1 MKNTDGVQVQC
12 QQLLHADTENDVI
25 HLLRNA
31 GYWDR
36 PELWRYYGDV
46 ENNWGQS
53 GNQQSLAEAALA
65 EKIVNAIDARLLNE
79 CLVRGID
86 PKSESAP
93 KSIRSAIAQFFE
105 GGSGDK
111 ISIGGY
117 VEEWGTN
124 QISKIDQ
131 GITLC
136 ATGVRPK
143 LLNITIADCG
153 EGQTPERLPET
164 ILSLSKSNKM
174 YVPFVQGQFN
184 QGGTGALRFC
194 GEHNLQLVVSR
205 RNPTL
210 IPQNGESRDQHWGF
224 TIVRRERPKGG
235 RRNSVY
241 TYLAPIGVG
250 TNHEDHH
257 GGVLSFAADNFA
269 IFPGND
275 GPYDRHASYGTAI
288 KLYEFN
294 YRGERSNIL
303 RGKSLRSRLDL
314 LLPEVALP
322 VRIYEYRSNP
332 QGTFLEQKSRETTLQ
347 GLRHRL
353 KNSDN
358 VEKNFP
364 IALPFSLQG
373 QKPHCAP
380 IRLQTAGDGER

>member
-1 MKNTDGVQVQC
+1 M
-12 QQLLHADTENDVI
+12 
-25 HLLRNA
+25 LRIIGA
-31 GYWDR
+31 K
-36 PELWRYYGDV
+36 V
-46 ENNWGQS
+46 EIS
-53 GNQQSLAEAALA
+53 RVFEAALA

-86 PKSESAP
+86 PQSESAP

-111 ISIGGY
+111 MSVGGY
-117 VEEWGTN
+117 IEEWGTN

-153 EGQTPERLPET
+153 EGQTPDRLPET
-164 ILSLSKSNKM
+164 ILSLTRSNKM

-194 GEHNLQLVVSR
+194 GEHNLQLVVSKH
-205 RNPTL
+205 PAL
-210 IPQNGESRDQHWGF
+210 IPQNRKSRDQHWGF
-224 TIVRRERPKGG
+224 TRATRGPKG

-250 TNHEDHH
+250 TSYEDHH
-257 GGVLSFAADNFA
+257 GAVMSFAADSFA
-269 IFPGND
+269 IFPGN

-314 LLPEVALP
+314 LLPEIALP
-322 VRIYEYRSNP
+322 VRIYEYRSNS

-347 GLRHRL
+347 GLRH
-353 KNSDN
+353 
-358 VEKNFP
+358 P
-364 IALPFSLQG
+364 Q
-373 QKPHCAP
+373 
-380 IRLQTAGDGER
+380 